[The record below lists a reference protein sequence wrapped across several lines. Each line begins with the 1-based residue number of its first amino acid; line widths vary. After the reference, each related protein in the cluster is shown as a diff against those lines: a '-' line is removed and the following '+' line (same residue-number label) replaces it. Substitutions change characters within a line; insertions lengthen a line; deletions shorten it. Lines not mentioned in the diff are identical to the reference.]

1 MRAIAASNG
10 QIKVIE
16 REQPSL
22 LPGHI
27 KVKTMFSAISA
38 GTELMMLEISKQ
50 RNMPLFIGYS
60 AMGQVV
66 ETGTGVD
73 ASWMRQRVACYGAP
87 YVHHGQYLYVPTNL
101 AAPIAENVLSEEAAF
116 AGLGAI
122 GIHALRTAEL
132 QFGESVVVVGLGIL
146 GNIIAQ
152 IAQAAAYETAAI
164 DINEQRVDAMKACGV
179 EHAYVSDEQLD
190 EHLTSVNGG
199 QGVDAILLCASGPG
213 EIFIDKALDRL
224 RLGGKIVIVGDI
236 QPQFSREK
244 MFAKEA
250 KVLISRAGGA
260 GRYDTNYEK
269 NNIDYPLGF
278 VRWTEGRNTAEYI
291 RLLAKEAISLKPI
304 ITHQYPLEQAEQA
317 FHNYTNK
324 TNAIGTVIS
333 YD

>member
-16 REQPSL
+16 REQASL

-38 GTELMMLEISKQ
+38 GTELTMLEISKQ
-50 RNMPLFIGYS
+50 RTDPLFIGYS
-60 AMGQVV
+60 AMGLVV
-66 ETGTGVD
+66 EAGEGVD
-73 ASWMRQRVACYGAP
+73 ATWIGQRVACYGAP
-87 YVHHGQYLYVPTNL
+87 YVHHGQYLHVPTNL
-101 AAPIAENVLSEEAAF
+101 AAPIAGHVSSEEAAF

-122 GIHALRTAEL
+122 GIHALRTAQL
-132 QFGESVVVVGLGIL
+132 QFGESAVVVGLGIL

-152 IAQAAAYETAAI
+152 IANAAAYETAAI
-164 DINEQRVDAMKACGV
+164 DIDEQRVAGMKACGL
-179 EHAYVSDEQLD
+179 EHAFASDERLD
-190 EHLTSVNGG
+190 EHLARANGG

-213 EIFIDKALDRL
+213 RIFIDKALDRI

-236 QPQFSREK
+236 QPEFSREK

-250 KVLISRAGGA
+250 KILISRAGGA

-291 RLLAKEAISLKPI
+291 RLLAKGVISLEPI
-304 ITHQYPLEQAEQA
+304 ITHRYALEEAELA
-317 FHNYTNK
+317 FLNYTNK
-324 TNAIGTVIS
+324 TAAIGTVIS
-333 YD
+333 YE

>member
-1 MRAIAASNG
+1 MRAIAAING
-10 QIKVIE
+10 QIKVME
-16 REQPSL
+16 RKQASL

-38 GTELMMLEISKQ
+38 GTELTMLEISKQ
-50 RNMPLFIGYS
+50 RTEPLFIGYS

-66 ETGTGVD
+66 EAGEGVD
-73 ASWMRQRVACYGAP
+73 ATWIGQRVACYGAP
-87 YVHHGQYLYVPTNL
+87 YVHHGQYLHVPTNL
-101 AAPIAENVLSEEAAF
+101 AAPIAGNVSSEEAAF

-122 GIHALRTAEL
+122 GIHALRTARL

-152 IAQAAAYETAAI
+152 IAKAAAYETAGI
-164 DINEQRVDAMKACGV
+164 DIDEQRVAGMQACGV
-179 EHAYVSDEQLD
+179 EHAYVSDELLD
-190 EHLTSVNGG
+190 NHLAHVTGG
-199 QGVDAILLCASGPG
+199 KGVDAILLCASGPG
-213 EIFIDKALDRL
+213 RIFIDKALDRI

-236 QPQFSREK
+236 QPEFSREK

-250 KVLISRAGGA
+250 TILISRAGGA
-260 GRYDTNYEK
+260 GRYDAHYERD
-269 NNIDYPLGF
+269 NIDYPIGF

-304 ITHQYPLEQAEQA
+304 ITHQYALAEAELA

-324 TNAIGTVIS
+324 TDAIGTVIS